1 MSRVLVVD
9 ANRYPL
15 APCTPRR
22 ARLLLNSGKAAVL
35 RRYPF
40 TIILKQSYP
49 TASPRPVRLKLD
61 PGSKTTGIAVVTEA
75 TGEVVWAAELQHR
88 GQLIKDAL
96 ESRRSLRR
104 GRRNR
109 KTRYALLERL
119 KATGLPVEIASGG
132 RTKFNRVKQQIP
144 KTHWLDAACVGA
156 STPEVLRWEARY

>member
-1 MSRVLVVD
+1 MTARLLRKLRLIAALRLTKMSRVLVVD
-9 ANRYPL
+9 ADRRPL
-15 APCTPRR
+15 APCRPKR

-49 TASPRPVRLKLD
+49 TASPRPVRLQLD

-96 ESRRSLRR
+96 S
-104 GRRNR
+104 
-109 KTRYALLERL
+109 
-119 KATGLPVEIASGG
+119 I
-132 RTKFNRVKQQIP
+132 
-144 KTHWLDAACVGA
+144 
-156 STPEVLRWEARY
+156 

>member
-9 ANRYPL
+9 ANRCPL

-61 PGSKTTGIAVVTEA
+61 PGSKPTGIAVVTEA
-75 TGEVVWAAELQHR
+75 TSEVVWAAELQHR
-88 GQLIKDAL
+88 GQLIKNAL

-104 GRRNR
+104 DSRNR
-109 KTRYALLERL
+109 KTR
-119 KATGLPVEIASGG
+119 
-132 RTKFNRVKQQIP
+132 
-144 KTHWLDAACVGA
+144 
-156 STPEVLRWEARY
+156 